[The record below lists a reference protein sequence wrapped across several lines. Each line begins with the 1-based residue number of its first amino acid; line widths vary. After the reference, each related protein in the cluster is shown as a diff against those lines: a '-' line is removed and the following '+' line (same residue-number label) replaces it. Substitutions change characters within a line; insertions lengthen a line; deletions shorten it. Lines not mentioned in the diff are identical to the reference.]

1 MLNLLC
7 RSLAQMCI
15 FSQSTALIENKF
27 MLHTDTTFGSR
38 TRGNVTSV
46 KTFYFSFFEEIKKAK
61 NENPAPILFSTTLE
75 I

>member
-27 MLHTDTTFGSR
+27 MLHTDTTFGSGR
-38 TRGNVTSV
+38 
-46 KTFYFSFFEEIKKAK
+46 EEM
-61 NENPAPILFSTTLE
+61 LLQ
-75 I
+75 

>member
-15 FSQSTALIENKF
+15 FSQSTALTENKF

-38 TRGNVTSV
+38 TRENVT
-46 KTFYFSFFEEIKKAK
+46 
-61 NENPAPILFSTTLE
+61 
-75 I
+75 

>member
-46 KTFYFSFFEEIKKAK
+46 KNVLLQFFWGNKESKK
-61 NENPAPILFSTTLE
+61 
-75 I
+75 